1 LSGILNF
8 LLERLYMIP
17 GIVLAISVHEY
28 GHAKVAQLCGDRTAE
43 YMGRVSLDP
52 RAHIDIVGLLMLF
65 FVGFGWGK
73 PVLIDPRQMKHPRRD
88 QILIGLAGV
97 FNNFIAS
104 IVFAFVFRFYVQLAP
119 RTFLLSTLG
128 MVIYTLLQSVVAIN
142 ISLMLFNLLPVPP
155 LDGFGVI
162 TDIFNLYNTR
172 FYSFVRQYSFMILMF
187 MILLNIP
194 SMLISRPMVAIVNF
208 ILTRL
213 CGVSNWWYFL

>member
-1 LSGILNF
+1 
-8 LLERLYMIP
+8 MIP

-119 RTFLLSTLG
+119 RTFLLSNLG
-128 MVIYTLLQSVVAIN
+128 MAIYTILQAVVAIN
-142 ISLMLFNLLPVPP
+142 ISLMLFNLLPIPP
-155 LDGFGVI
+155 LDGFGVVCG
-162 TDIFNLYNTR
+162 IFGLYNTKFYWYAR
-172 FYSFVRQYSFMILMF
+172 RYGMIVLLALIYLGFTSHLLGPLRSAVYSFVIKIATIGL
-187 MILLNIP
+187 
-194 SMLISRPMVAIVNF
+194 
-208 ILTRL
+208 
-213 CGVSNWWYFL
+213 

>member
-1 LSGILNF
+1 MSGILNF

-119 RTFLLSTLG
+119 RTFLLSNLG
-128 MVIYTLLQSVVAIN
+128 MVIYTILQALVAIN
-142 ISLMLFNLLPVPP
+142 ISLMLFNLLPIPP
-155 LDGFGVI
+155 LDGFGVVCG
-162 TDIFNLYNTR
+162 IFGLYNTKFYWYAR
-172 FYSFVRQYSFMILMF
+172 RYGMIVLLALIYLGFTSHLLGPLRSAVYSFVIKIATIGL
-187 MILLNIP
+187 
-194 SMLISRPMVAIVNF
+194 
-208 ILTRL
+208 
-213 CGVSNWWYFL
+213 

>member
-1 LSGILNF
+1 MSGILNF

-104 IVFAFVFRFYVQLAP
+104 RVFAFVFRFYVQLAP
-119 RTFLLSTLG
+119 RTFLLSNLG
-128 MVIYTLLQSVVAIN
+128 MVIYTILQAVVAIN
-142 ISLMLFNLLPVPP
+142 ISLMLFNLLPIPP
-155 LDGFGVI
+155 LDGFGVVCG
-162 TDIFNLYNTR
+162 IFGLYNTKFYWYAR
-172 FYSFVRQYSFMILMF
+172 RYGMIVLLALIYLGFTSHLLGPLRSAVYSFVIKIATIGL
-187 MILLNIP
+187 
-194 SMLISRPMVAIVNF
+194 
-208 ILTRL
+208 
-213 CGVSNWWYFL
+213 

>member
-1 LSGILNF
+1 MSGILNF

-128 MVIYTLLQSVVAIN
+128 MVIYTILQSVVAIN
-142 ISLMLFNLLPVPP
+142 ISLMLFNLLPMPP
-155 LDGFGVI
+155 LDGFGVVCG
-162 TDIFNLYNTR
+162 IFGLYNTKFYWYAR
-172 FYSFVRQYSFMILMF
+172 RYGMFILLALIYLGFTSHLLGPLRSAVYSFVIKIATVGL
-187 MILLNIP
+187 
-194 SMLISRPMVAIVNF
+194 
-208 ILTRL
+208 
-213 CGVSNWWYFL
+213 

>member
-1 LSGILNF
+1 
-8 LLERLYMIP
+8 MIP

-128 MVIYTLLQSVVAIN
+128 MVIYTILQSVVAIN
-142 ISLMLFNLLPVPP
+142 ISLMLFNLLPIPP
-155 LDGFGVI
+155 LDGFGVVCG
-162 TDIFNLYNTR
+162 IFGLYNTKFYWYAR
-172 FYSFVRQYSFMILMF
+172 RYGMFILLALIYLGFTSHLLGPLRSAVYSFVIKIATVGL
-187 MILLNIP
+187 
-194 SMLISRPMVAIVNF
+194 
-208 ILTRL
+208 
-213 CGVSNWWYFL
+213 

>member
-1 LSGILNF
+1 MSGILNF

-119 RTFLLSTLG
+119 RTFLLSNLG
-128 MVIYTLLQSVVAIN
+128 MVIYTILQAVVAIN
-142 ISLMLFNLLPVPP
+142 ISLMLFNLLPIPP
-155 LDGFGVI
+155 LDGFGVVCG
-162 TDIFNLYNTR
+162 IFGLYNTKFYWYAR
-172 FYSFVRQYSFMILMF
+172 RYGMFILLALIYLGFTSHLLGPLRSAVYSFVIKIATIGL
-187 MILLNIP
+187 
-194 SMLISRPMVAIVNF
+194 
-208 ILTRL
+208 
-213 CGVSNWWYFL
+213 

>member
-1 LSGILNF
+1 MSGILNF

-119 RTFLLSTLG
+119 RTFLLSNPG
-128 MVIYTLLQSVVAIN
+128 MVIYTILQAVVAIN
-142 ISLMLFNLLPVPP
+142 ISLMLFNLLPIPP
-155 LDGFGVI
+155 LDGFGVVCG
-162 TDIFNLYNTR
+162 IFGLYNTKFYWYAR
-172 FYSFVRQYSFMILMF
+172 RYGMIVLLALIYLGFTSHLLGPLRSAVYSFVIKIATIGL
-187 MILLNIP
+187 
-194 SMLISRPMVAIVNF
+194 
-208 ILTRL
+208 
-213 CGVSNWWYFL
+213 

>member
-1 LSGILNF
+1 MSGILNF

-119 RTFLLSTLG
+119 RTFLLSNLG
-128 MVIYTLLQSVVAIN
+128 MVIYTILQAVVAIN
-142 ISLMLFNLLPVPP
+142 ISLMLFNLLPIPP
-155 LDGFGVI
+155 LDGFGVVCG
-162 TDIFNLYNTR
+162 IFGLYNTKFYWYAR
-172 FYSFVRQYSFMILMF
+172 RYSMIVLLALIYLGFTSHLLGPLRSAVYSFVIKIATIGL
-187 MILLNIP
+187 
-194 SMLISRPMVAIVNF
+194 
-208 ILTRL
+208 
-213 CGVSNWWYFL
+213 

>member
-1 LSGILNF
+1 MSGILNF

-28 GHAKVAQLCGDRTAE
+28 GHAKVALLCGDRTAE

-119 RTFLLSTLG
+119 RTFLLSNLG
-128 MVIYTLLQSVVAIN
+128 MVIYTILQAVVAIN
-142 ISLMLFNLLPVPP
+142 ISLMLFNLLPIPP
-155 LDGFGVI
+155 LDGFGVVCG
-162 TDIFNLYNTR
+162 IFGLYNTKFYWYAR
-172 FYSFVRQYSFMILMF
+172 RYGMIVLLALIYLGFTSHLLGPLRSAVYSFVIKIATIGL
-187 MILLNIP
+187 
-194 SMLISRPMVAIVNF
+194 
-208 ILTRL
+208 
-213 CGVSNWWYFL
+213 

>member
-1 LSGILNF
+1 MSGILNF

-65 FVGFGWGK
+65 LVGFGWGK
-73 PVLIDPRQMKHPRRD
+73 PVIIDPRQMKHPRRD

-128 MVIYTLLQSVVAIN
+128 MVIYTILQSVVAIN
-142 ISLMLFNLLPVPP
+142 ISLMLFNLLPIPP
-155 LDGFGVI
+155 LDGFGVVCG
-162 TDIFNLYNTR
+162 IFGLYNTKFYWYARR
-172 FYSFVRQYSFMILMF
+172 FGMYILLILIYVGFTSHILGPLRSAVYSFVIKIATVGM
-187 MILLNIP
+187 
-194 SMLISRPMVAIVNF
+194 
-208 ILTRL
+208 
-213 CGVSNWWYFL
+213 